1 MNKVSNP
8 LYPIGRALIGV
19 LFVASGINKLIG
31 FSYVAGWMASMG
43 LPFASVV
50 LAATI
55 LLEVG
60 TGLMLITGIQ
70 ANLAAVALALF
81 LIPVTGIFHAFWSAD
96 PAHFQD
102 QLNNFLK
109 NVAIFGSVLIVFG
122 MERQRQEAKKGV
134 VSATA
139 RRAI

>member
-1 MNKVSNP
+1 MNNGSKS

-19 LFVASGINKLIG
+19 LFVASGINKLLG

-60 TGLMLITGIQ
+60 AGIMLITGFQ
-70 ANLAAVALALF
+70 ARLAAIALALF
-81 LIPVTGIFHAFWSAD
+81 LVPVTGIFHAFWSAD
-96 PAHFQD
+96 AAHFQD

-122 MERQRQEAKKGV
+122 MERQRQAAK
-134 VSATA
+134 
-139 RRAI
+139 